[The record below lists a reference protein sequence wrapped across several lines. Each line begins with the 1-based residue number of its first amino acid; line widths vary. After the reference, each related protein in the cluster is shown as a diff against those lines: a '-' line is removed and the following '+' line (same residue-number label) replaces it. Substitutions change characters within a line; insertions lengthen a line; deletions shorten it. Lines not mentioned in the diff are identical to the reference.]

1 MEKSTYGLISL
12 CPFSLGPAL
21 RWMTQFFTSWLPTSC
36 VPGGKPLTISEPWSP
51 QWISPEGALGMCV
64 IRAGLLGPVRED
76 VVCVTQPVS
85 PLSPSDPEDSPGEL
99 AEHQVDDD

>member
-1 MEKSTYGLISL
+1 
-12 CPFSLGPAL
+12 
-21 RWMTQFFTSWLPTSC
+21 
-36 VPGGKPLTISEPWSP
+36 
-51 QWISPEGALGMCV
+51 MCV
-64 IRAGLLGPVRED
+64 IRAGLLGPVREE